1 VQATRHRSVL
11 SLLWNKAI
19 IEITGA
25 FCIHASRISEK
36 KSSVDIFLNLKARC
50 RLLEDLSFDFPKFRA
65 LQFAPIFTFFLIC
78 EELAEDIGDTIY
90 KISYD
95 LS

>member
-1 VQATRHRSVL
+1 MLAGFL
-11 SLLWNKAI
+11 
-19 IEITGA
+19 
-25 FCIHASRISEK
+25 K
-36 KSSVDIFLNLKARC
+36 KVERGYFFLNLKVRC

>member
-1 VQATRHRSVL
+1 M
-11 SLLWNKAI
+11 
-19 IEITGA
+19 
-25 FCIHASRISEK
+25 F
-36 KSSVDIFLNLKARC
+36 FLNLKARC